1 MHKRQTCFNVCCH
14 KNIFSCSPL
23 FHRADDALD
32 STSLIIIQCDSGHQ
46 NSDLIACARYRIY
59 DEALRARH
67 RNKIQKQV
75 LGSTHVMFIIRL
87 PQQEVRS
94 KFVGFQ
100 SDPWISVH
108 IDDLKLSSQQTV
120 SPEQAISAAISELFI
135 GRFDRE
141 RKDIE
146 TISNI
151 KPSLENSV
159 QCTESDETGDSQSQE
174 STEKVDNDEENGSEE
189 ISSGSVQ
196 DTKIDSASTVTKE
209 SILKEEHG
217 DAETEKHFDFYPQ
230 HHRLYG
236 CIQSA
241 VSALRDSGKDRTKP
255 RLQKLMCLVPR
266 EPTASVGKSH
276 YNINIMFFCVQYSFS
291 YTHCATYSFPFYYY
305 VMIALCKLSHLLC
318 F

>member
-1 MHKRQTCFNVCCH
+1 M
-14 KNIFSCSPL
+14 

-75 LGSTHVMFIIRL
+75 LGSTHIMFIIRL

-159 QCTESDETGDSQSQE
+159 QYTESDETGDSQSQE
-174 STEKVDNDEENGSEE
+174 STLDKINVKFCATQNWLYKFVFTLESFHVNIIDVE
-189 ISSGSVQ
+189 IINMGQ
-196 DTKIDSASTVTKE
+196 MFCTINFHHTSTVSEYFWMATK
-209 SILKEEHG
+209 S
-217 DAETEKHFDFYPQ
+217 
-230 HHRLYG
+230 
-236 CIQSA
+236 
-241 VSALRDSGKDRTKP
+241 
-255 RLQKLMCLVPR
+255 
-266 EPTASVGKSH
+266 
-276 YNINIMFFCVQYSFS
+276 
-291 YTHCATYSFPFYYY
+291 
-305 VMIALCKLSHLLC
+305 
-318 F
+318 